1 MKHYD
6 ENNILKQ
13 RIDIIIISSI
23 IIILFILLIPD
34 KKVPFINKCGR
45 NFIYI
50 YLFYRIFII
59 ISQKSLFSQK
69 EYSDHIIILSFIS
82 TLLLI
87 LIIFGSD
94 IVTKACNII
103 LVSIHKNLMEY
114 KKNGKSISFF
124 LCLSFIC
131 LLLINPIEF
140 YINKKIK
147 ISKEFVHF

>member
-1 MKHYD
+1 MKHYN
-6 ENNILKQ
+6 ENNILKL
-13 RIDIIIISSI
+13 RIDIIIISSNI
-23 IIILFILLIPD
+23 IIQFILLIPD
-34 KKVPFINKCGR
+34 IKVPFINKCGR

-50 YLFYRIFII
+50 YLFHRIFII
-59 ISQKSLFSQK
+59 IAQKSLLSQK
-69 EYSDHIIILSFIS
+69 EYTDHIIILSFIF

-94 IVTKACNII
+94 IVAKACNII
-103 LVSIHKNLMEY
+103 LGSIHKNLMDY
-114 KKNGKSISFF
+114 KKNGKIISFS

-147 ISKEFVHF
+147 ISKKFVHF